1 MIIRKQW
8 PALACALLILIITGI
23 PGNQIPEIPT
33 FLDWLSPDKIVHVAI
48 FGILSYLILFGNRQ
62 QYLNCKNRFYYII
75 VAVLLSVVY
84 GLITELLQFY
94 VFIGRNANV
103 YDFYADALG
112 AIVGGMA
119 YYLQHFKNKDYNK
132 SS

>member
-1 MIIRKQW
+1 MTIGKQW
-8 PALACALLILIITGI
+8 PALACALLILIIVGI
-23 PGNQIPEIPT
+23 PSNQIPEIPT

-62 QYLNCKNRFYYII
+62 QYLNCKNRSYYVI
-75 VAVLLSVVY
+75 VAVLISVVY

-103 YDFYADALG
+103 YDFYADAIG
-112 AIVGGMA
+112 AIGGGMA

-132 SS
+132 SC

>member
-1 MIIRKQW
+1 MTIGKQW
-8 PALACALLILIITGI
+8 PALACALLILVITGI

-48 FGILSYLILFGNRQ
+48 FGLLSYLILFGNRQ
-62 QYLNCKNRFYYII
+62 QYLNCKNRSYYII
-75 VAVLLSVVY
+75 VAVLISAVY

-103 YDFYADALG
+103 YDFFQL
-112 AIVGGMA
+112 
-119 YYLQHFKNKDYNK
+119 
-132 SS
+132 

>member
-1 MIIRKQW
+1 MIIGKQW